1 MNKAALLGGTPVRNE
16 PWPVYPRF
24 GKNVE
29 EAVLRSLHSNC
40 LHPMFGKETP
50 LFEQEFAAYHG
61 VQEAAAF
68 AHGTL
73 AIQAALAAAGIGCGD
88 EVIVPAYTYA
98 ASAGAAVDQNAIPV
112 FADVEPKAQGL
123 DPNDFRKKITSRTKA
138 VVVVHANGYP
148 ADMDAI
154 MPIAEEHSLIVI
166 EDCSH
171 AHGAEHRGRK
181 VGTIG
186 HIGAFS
192 IQHKKNFPAGIG
204 GIAITRDAAIG
215 AEMRRIRNYEWH
227 PVGHN
232 WQTSELHSAISRVI
246 LTELDAMNARR
257 RENAGLLL
265 AELGSVPGITALPG
279 LPETDPVFYNLIL
292 EFNEEVTGLPRNLF
306 IEALKAEGIPN
317 IMFYVSLQRWP
328 IFIKADMFGK
338 GCPFSCP
345 LHEGGPVNYQ
355 DVVTPVADRICDHSN
370 IEIKVQP
377 TSGPL
382 EMKQIAEA
390 IHKVLNSRNELLTL
404 KETV

>member
-1 MNKAALLGGTPVRNE
+1 MQKLALLGGEPVRKE
-16 PWPVYPRF
+16 PWPFYPQY

-29 EAVLRSLHSNC
+29 EAVLRSLRTNR
-40 LHPMFGKETP
+40 LHPMSGEETKA
-50 LFEQEFAAYHG
+50 FEREFAEYHG

-112 FADVEPKAQGL
+112 FADVEPNAQGL
-123 DPNDFRKKITSRTKA
+123 DPEDFKRKITPRTKA

-154 MPIAEEHSLIVI
+154 MPIAEEHNLIVI

-192 IQHKKNFPAGIG
+192 IQQKKNLPAGTG
-204 GIAITRDAAIG
+204 GIAITRDPAIG
-215 AEMRRIRNYEWH
+215 SEMRKIRNYEFH

-232 WQTSELHSAISRVI
+232 WQASELHSAISRVV
-246 LTELDAMNARR
+246 LTELDEMNERR

-265 AELGSVPGITALPG
+265 TELGEVSGITALPG
-279 LPETDPVFYNLIL
+279 LPETNPVFYNLIL
-292 EFNEEVTGLPRNLF
+292 EFSEEITGLPRALF

-317 IMFYVSLQRWP
+317 IMFYIPLQHWP
-328 IFIKADMFGK
+328 IFSKADMFSK

-345 LHEGGPVNYQ
+345 LHEGGPVTYR

-390 IHKVLNSRNELLTL
+390 IHKIMDYRNELKT
-404 KETV
+404 